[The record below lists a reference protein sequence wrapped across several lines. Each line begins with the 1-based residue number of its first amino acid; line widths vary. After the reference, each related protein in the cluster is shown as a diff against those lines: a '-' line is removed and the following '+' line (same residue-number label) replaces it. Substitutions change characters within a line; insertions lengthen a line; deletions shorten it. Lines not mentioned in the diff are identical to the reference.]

1 MNESN
6 SAMKVKTIA
15 EGSPSTPRYS
25 AFFADAK
32 DDNNNTMMIPSAS
45 KTGQNTAAGFIEP
58 ATQMPI
64 LRAK

>member
-45 KTGQNTAAGFIEP
+45 KTG
-58 ATQMPI
+58 
-64 LRAK
+64 

>member
-1 MNESN
+1 MNGSN

-32 DDNNNTMMIPSAS
+32 DDNNNTMMMIPSAS

-58 ATQMPI
+58 AT
-64 LRAK
+64 